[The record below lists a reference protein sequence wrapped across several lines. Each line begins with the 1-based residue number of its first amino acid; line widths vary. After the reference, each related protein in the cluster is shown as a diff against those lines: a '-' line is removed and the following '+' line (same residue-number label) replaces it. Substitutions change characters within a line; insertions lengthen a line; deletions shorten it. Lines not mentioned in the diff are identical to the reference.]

1 MSLARPSQSL
11 LAKSAI
17 TKPEVPVDR
26 RLMTRQIALVV
37 SLFILIAAM
46 LYGLIVGSVHVSL
59 HTIWNVLVHHEPSTE
74 EQIIWNFRLPRVLI
88 GACVG
93 MVLAMSGAFMQGV
106 MRNPLADPGIIGVS
120 AGAGLM
126 AVLIMIIFPEYY
138 YLIPIAAFVGAW
150 IAVMITYALSWKQ
163 GAVPVRIILAGV
175 AVNSLVGA
183 ITSGIMQLY
192 SDRVQAVL
200 PWLAGGLSGVSWYHL
215 DMILP
220 YVAVALI
227 LSIFAIRHANIL
239 LLGDEAAK
247 LLGHPTEKSRFFLI
261 IVSTLLAGIA
271 VSVSGLI
278 GFVGLVVPHIVRMFV
293 GSDYKFLLP
302 MSAICGAALVVFA
315 DTAARSWFDPIELP
329 VGILLAALGGP
340 FFLYLLRRGGGR
352 IGNS

>member
-1 MSLARPSQSL
+1 MSLVGASNASPASEPPAASAVVQDGRS
-11 LAKSAI
+11 AK
-17 TKPEVPVDR
+17 R
-26 RLMTRQIALVV
+26 RIALIV
-37 SLFILIAAM
+37 SMILLVASL
-46 LYGLIVGSVHVSL
+46 LYGLVVGSVHVPL
-59 HTIWNVLVHHEPSTE
+59 ETIWNVLFHREPSTE

-93 MVLAMSGAFMQGV
+93 MALSMSGAFMQGV

-126 AVLIMIIFPEYY
+126 AVLIMILFPEYIY
-138 YLIPIAAFVGAW
+138 FVPAAAFLGAW
-150 IAVMITYALSWKQ
+150 VAVMVTYGLSWKK
-163 GAVPVRIILAGV
+163 GASPLRIILAGV
-175 AVNSLVGA
+175 AVNSLAGA
-183 ITSGIMQLY
+183 ATSGIMQLN
-192 SDRVQAVL
+192 SEKVQAVL
-200 PWLAGGLSGVSWYHL
+200 PWLAGGLSGLSWYHL
-215 DMILP
+215 EMILP
-220 YVAVALI
+220 YFSIAIV

-247 LLGHPTEKSRFFLI
+247 LLGHPTEKSRLFLI

-278 GFVGLVVPHIVRMFV
+278 GFVGLVVPHIVRLVV

-329 VGILLAALGGP
+329 VGILLAVFGGP
-340 FFLYLLRRGGGR
+340 FFLYLLRRGGVG
-352 IGNS
+352 GGHS